1 MRTPVALVI
10 DIEPDPRL
18 FYEQDPRHWDGLRAM
33 LAFVSRLR
41 AALASTQPAAAT
53 FTWLLRMD
61 PQMRRVYGSNVW
73 LADRFRREL
82 EALAA
87 VGDDLGLHTHLYR
100 WDEDRG
106 DWTTDMCDPQ
116 WAVHCVGEATSA
128 YREAFGRGCEVH
140 SFGDRWLT
148 EESLDALEGEGVR
161 VELTPEPGMVAK
173 PRFRSDESMVGYT
186 PDFTRA
192 PCRLWRPAAGD
203 FLRDDPSSHRR
214 IRILPVATY
223 RFPVYFEPGRR
234 IDLALRRSRGD
245 VPSEDDITQRHV
257 RLCVGQRAYVLRR
270 GLSILM
276 REHSPTT
283 LHFVLRS
290 SQANDAKLLAR
301 VEANLVWL
309 ARGGLGRPVE
319 FLSATRLLDAMDA
332 VDIVDAGGAKNAP
345 QGRAEVAIPP
355 GRREAGQ
362 ARSTHDD
369 ARASG

>member
-1 MRTPVALVI
+1 MPTPVTLAI

-18 FYEQDPRHWDGLRAM
+18 VYEQDPRHWDGLRGM
-33 LAFVSRLR
+33 LVFVSRLR
-41 AALASTQPAAAT
+41 AALASAHGTVPT

-100 WDEDRG
+100 WDEDRD
-106 DWTTDMCDPQ
+106 DWTTDMRDPQ
-116 WAVHCVGEATSA
+116 WAVDCVGEATMA
-128 YREAFGRGCEVH
+128 YREAFGRGCEAH

-148 EESLDALEGEGVR
+148 EQSLDALEGEGVR
-161 VELTPEPGMVAK
+161 VDLTPEPGMVAK
-173 PRFRSDESMVGYT
+173 PRFRSDESMLGYT
-186 PDFTRA
+186 PDFTGA
-192 PCRLWRPAAGD
+192 PRRLWRPAVGD
-203 FLRDDPSSHRR
+203 FLRDDPASPRG

-223 RFPVYFEPGRR
+223 RFPFYFEPGRR

-245 VPSEDDITQRHV
+245 VPSEDDLTQRHV
-257 RLCVGQRAYVLRR
+257 RLCVGQRAYVVRR

-283 LHFVLRS
+283 LHFVLRT

-319 FLSATRLLDAMDA
+319 FLSATRLLDAVGAADA
-332 VDIVDAGGAKNAP
+332 VDARAVKNAP
-345 QGRAEVAIPP
+345 HGRGEVAIPP
-355 GRREAGQ
+355 GRREAGR
-362 ARSTHDD
+362 ARSAQND
-369 ARASG
+369 ARASE